1 MSNKIEL
8 RTDRLILRAID
19 KKDAKAIFKY
29 RSDEITNQYQG
40 WIPKKLEDVYDFI
53 NKTANEINVVNTW
66 FQLVIISKET
76 EELIGDIGIHFLDI
90 ENKQVEI
97 GCSLE
102 KGQQGKGYA
111 IEALNQVM
119 EFLFNQLDKHR
130 IIASIDPNNIPSVRL
145 MERLGFRKE
154 AHFKESISI
163 NGQWVDDIVYAIL
176 KKEWK

>member
-19 KKDAKAIFKY
+19 KKDANAIFKY

-53 NKTANEINVVNTW
+53 KKIATEINIVDTW
-66 FQLVIISKET
+66 FQLVIISRET
-76 EELIGDIGIHFLDI
+76 GELIGDIGIHFLDI

-97 GCSLE
+97 GCTLGKS
-102 KGQQGKGYA
+102 QHGKGYA
-111 IEALNQVM
+111 IEALKQVM

-130 IIASIDPNNIPSVRL
+130 IIASIDPNNIQSVRL